1 MFERA
6 EFLAAALT
14 RDLERCT
21 ALERETMAILAE
33 LTALSC
39 ASADLQC
46 TGRNH
51 PSRISCAIPRAS
63 LRSVFTGI
71 ADNAAFTCRVS
82 NSSTASPASRSA
94 A

>member
-33 LTALSC
+33 LTAL
-39 ASADLQC
+39 A
-46 TGRNH
+46 H
-51 PSRISCAIPRAS
+51 
-63 LRSVFTGI
+63 
-71 ADNAAFTCRVS
+71 
-82 NSSTASPASRSA
+82 SPASHVLGLG
-94 A
+94 